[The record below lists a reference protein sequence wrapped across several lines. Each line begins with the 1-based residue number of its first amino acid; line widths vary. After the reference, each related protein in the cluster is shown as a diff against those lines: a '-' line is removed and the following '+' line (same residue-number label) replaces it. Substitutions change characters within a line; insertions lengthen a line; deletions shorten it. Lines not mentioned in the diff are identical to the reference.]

1 MDKINSN
8 GLFYKLSND
17 IKTNFINNDLYY
29 LVLPDDEVT
38 YTRLPN
44 NDVLIESI
52 VSRKPRNTIG
62 IFDSVTGML
71 RLPLESKIYTNI
83 IDYESNFSNKITIC
97 LVNITKDSII
107 IIKEYGDIKDRV
119 NDLEV
124 CKDFYE
130 KHDIYNEDLYAS
142 LNRTAT
148 LLEPFYSKPDTVRL
162 THLDTFNIDP
172 TNSLDFDDAI
182 SIDTANRILYVHI
195 VDIDTHLKHYEEHQ
209 ERAFR
214 LGSTLYLDEGILNI
228 FNDYLANNI
237 FSLVKGEDRPV
248 ITVEIHL
255 DIQGDIIKHETYSSV
270 IRIKTRYDYE
280 SANRELGNGNQ
291 QLVFL
296 DNLLKSPKWKYSK
309 LDIPKRIMKLNNGS
323 IEDIEI
329 YNTNRVNKIIE
340 AVMVMTNRLI
350 TEDLVGI
357 VPERYHPISN
367 GINNISEESVSGL
380 EAFTLLKKYKL
391 AKYTTLEKGHF
402 ALDIPHYTHFT
413 SPIRRSVD
421 ILVHKILGGTLY
433 NNEELERLLEHL
445 NRRDILNTK
454 AVNFYEKLKLFS
466 YFETKKPEY
475 SFTITNIV
483 KHGIHI
489 YIEAIAYYEFIHIS
503 KILPNVRWNY
513 IDGELV
519 SDVRT
524 LKKGDVG
531 NIQFKTINLFKMS
544 IDRSVIRFKNN
555 LTKNDIFT
563 S

>member
-1 MDKINSN
+1 MDKIISN
-8 GLFYKLSND
+8 GLFYKLAND

-29 LVLPDDEVT
+29 LVLPDDTVN

-52 VSRKPRNTIG
+52 ISRTPRTTIG
-62 IFDSVTGML
+62 IFDTDNRML

-83 IDYESNFSNKITIC
+83 INYTSNFSNKIILC
-97 LVNITKDSII
+97 LVYITKDSIC
-107 IIKEYGDIKDRV
+107 IIKEYGDIEDRG
-119 NDLEV
+119 NDLEL
-124 CKDFYE
+124 CKETYE
-130 KHDIYNEDLYAS
+130 KYDMYNEGLYTI
-142 LNRTAT
+142 LNKSA
-148 LLEPFYSKPDTVRL
+148 LLVEPFYSKPDKVSL

-182 SIDTANRILYVHI
+182 SIDIADRIIYVHI
-195 VDIDTHLKHYEEHQ
+195 VDINNHLKHYEEH
-209 ERAFR
+209 EEKAFR

-228 FNDYLANNI
+228 FNDCLANNI
-237 FSLVKGEDRPV
+237 FSLVRGEDRPV
-248 ITVEIHL
+248 ITVEIHI
-255 DIQGDIIKHETYSSV
+255 DTQGDIIKHDIYSSV
-270 IRIKTRYDYE
+270 ISIKTRYDYE
-280 SANRELGNGNQ
+280 SANIALRNGNP

-309 LDIPKRIMKLNNGS
+309 LDIARRVMKLNNGS
-323 IEDIEI
+323 IEHIEL

-340 AVMVMTNRLI
+340 AVMVMTNRLV
-350 TEDLVGI
+350 TEDLIGI

-367 GINNISEESVSGL
+367 GINISEESVSGL
-380 EAFTLLKKYKL
+380 EAFELLKKYKL
-391 AKYTTLEKGHF
+391 AKYTTVEKGHF

-433 NNEELERLLEHL
+433 NNEQLERVLEHL

-454 AVNFYEKLKLFS
+454 IVNLYEILKLFS

-489 YIEAIAYYEFIHIS
+489 YIQEIAYHEFIHIS
-503 KILPNVRWNY
+503 KILPNVRWKY

-519 SDVRT
+519 SDFRK

-531 NIQFKTINLFKMS
+531 NIQFKTINWFKMS
-544 IDRSVIRFKNN
+544 IDRSVIRFK
-555 LTKNDIFT
+555 TI
-563 S
+563 